1 MRRLVIGVVAGM
13 LLPLSP
19 AFAEADASVVSQVQ
33 AATQEASTPEQISAA
48 VQQMLEGAE
57 TPEQQQAILTAAM
70 SLYASNQDALSSI
83 GTAAKNAGVPTNT
96 IVASAKDAGV
106 SPAVAVGVGIPGS
119 NGTPVAPPAINSSN
133 GSSGGGTASPS

>member
-19 AFAEADASVVSQVQ
+19 AFAEADAAIVSQVQ
-33 AATQEASTPEQISAA
+33 AATQEASTPEQIAAA

-119 NGTPVAPPAINSSN
+119 NGTPVAPPSTS
-133 GSSGGGTASPS
+133 GGSGGGTASPS